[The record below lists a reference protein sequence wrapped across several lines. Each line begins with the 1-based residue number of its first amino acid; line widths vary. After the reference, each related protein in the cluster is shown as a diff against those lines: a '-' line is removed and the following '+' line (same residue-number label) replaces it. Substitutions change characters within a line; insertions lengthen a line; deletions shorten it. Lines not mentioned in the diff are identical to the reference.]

1 VRLQTLP
8 ERNRMQLGPCSPGFY
23 YRHLSQRWAEKI
35 TGIRQLLSEIQNL
48 GFTGSRSR
56 LADYLSAW
64 RSDKGNAYPKAVNV
78 ISEMLPTDSVT
89 GRRISLLTV
98 SALCMKPSA
107 TLNTHQAQVMHI
119 LKQKV
124 YGFAE
129 AHDLVL
135 RFQTMLMYGH
145 MHDLSQWIAAAA
157 KSAVYAPQRFAKAL
171 KRDRDVVRNAIVE
184 PWSSGQVEG

>member
-1 VRLQTLP
+1 MRLETLP
-8 ERNRMQLGPCSPGFY
+8 ERNRMQFGPCSPGFY
-23 YRHLSQRWAEKI
+23 YRHLSQRWAEKV

-64 RSDKGNAYPKAVNV
+64 RSDVGNACPKTVNV
-78 ISEMLPTDSVT
+78 ISEMLPIDPVT
-89 GRRISLLTV
+89 GRRISSLTA

-135 RFQTMLMYGH
+135 RFQTMLRYGH
-145 MHDLSQWIAAAA
+145 LHHLSQW
-157 KSAVYAPQRFAKAL
+157 AL
-171 KRDRDVVRNAIVE
+171 RIYSLSTHSCSTGWAGAECPASRARRTSMRAG
-184 PWSSGQVEG
+184 W